1 MEKSIKTV
9 KTKTR
14 HMGLE
19 WLRIVSMLMI
29 ILLHSIDHSGL
40 YETLVPGTSIY
51 YVEQF
56 LYALVQV
63 CVNCFI
69 LISGYFLV
77 TSSFKLKKL
86 GLLWVEVVF
95 YALVIRVVMILL
107 GQVDFSITSILP
119 CFVPIITGRY
129 WFITI
134 YFGMYLL
141 SPFYNIAINAMT
153 KKQHRNLLLVLFFLL
168 SVWISIHPAFKGMNS
183 GNGWGLSCT
192 LRLPISDA
200 ITHRTESGEN
210 ILQYF

>member
-1 MEKSIKTV
+1 MALLKKYGKWKIAYMKLHDFVGNLLTKNRRKMGLKWKKSIKTV

-77 TSSFKLKKL
+77 
-86 GLLWVEVVF
+86 
-95 YALVIRVVMILL
+95 
-107 GQVDFSITSILP
+107 
-119 CFVPIITGRY
+119 
-129 WFITI
+129 
-134 YFGMYLL
+134 
-141 SPFYNIAINAMT
+141 N
-153 KKQHRNLLLVLFFLL
+153 FF
-168 SVWISIHPAFKGMNS
+168 F
-183 GNGWGLSCT
+183 
-192 LRLPISDA
+192 
-200 ITHRTESGEN
+200 
-210 ILQYF
+210 